1 MIQNYRILKKKS
13 WSNKAR
19 KQTDID
25 VNKLRNVYKKREGVE
40 NSPERKIKNKKK
52 ERKRRERNGY

>member
-40 NSPERKIKNKKK
+40 NSAERKIKNKKK